1 MSTRRSTQPTSPDGS
16 TVYVTGLVSN
26 PTSYV
31 DLRTTA
37 YDASTGDVAWSSTF
51 TGPAGEST
59 RVSKSP

>member
-1 MSTRRSTQPTSPDGS
+1 M
-16 TVYVTGLVSN
+16 TGLVSN